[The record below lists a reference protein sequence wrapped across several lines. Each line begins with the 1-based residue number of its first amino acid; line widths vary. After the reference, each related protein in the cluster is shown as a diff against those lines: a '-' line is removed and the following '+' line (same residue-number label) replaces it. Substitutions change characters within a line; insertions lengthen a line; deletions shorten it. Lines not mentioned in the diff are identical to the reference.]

1 MQSEWKQ
8 DNLDVLTKLSSLKR
22 ARNYK
27 ITDNYFS
34 IDYVLNDNYIS
45 IGNGIEETNWSDK

>member
-27 ITDNYFS
+27 IKK
-34 IDYVLNDNYIS
+34 
-45 IGNGIEETNWSDK
+45 ENWIQNLFTVYSKHKQLSVVMLSRP